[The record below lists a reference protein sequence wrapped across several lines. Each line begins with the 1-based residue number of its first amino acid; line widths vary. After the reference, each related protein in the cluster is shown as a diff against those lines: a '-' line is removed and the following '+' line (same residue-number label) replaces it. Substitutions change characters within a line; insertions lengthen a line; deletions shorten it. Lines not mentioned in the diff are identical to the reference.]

1 MTDRWI
7 VGVDGSDA
15 SVDALGFALH
25 HALTRDVAITAVT
38 AFHVPKVMA
47 LFTAKRGFGVDELGL
62 SATAGHELDVI
73 IDKLAVAD
81 RVTPMVVEGQAAHV
95 LVDAAADAELLIMG
109 QQGEGD
115 LRQHRL
121 GSVSRYCATHATSP
135 VVVVPSGWDERP
147 TTGRIVV
154 GFDGSDNAAAALEW
168 ALGFATDDVTV
179 RVVVAMDVAPWLDP
193 VTTRERFGD
202 EIAEQEQA
210 MISAIDAVDAGGVAE
225 RVFVLD
231 TPRAALRE
239 EGRSADLVVVGARG
253 RGLIAAELL
262 GSVSTSVVQDTVV
275 PVVVVP
281 DRADPG
287 RTDPDHAG

>member
-1 MTDRWI
+1 MTDHWI
-7 VGVDGSDA
+7 VGVDGSEA

-25 HALTRDVAITAVT
+25 HALSRDVAISAVT
-38 AFHVPKVMA
+38 AFHVPAVMA

-73 IDKLAVAD
+73 IEKLGVGD
-81 RVTPMVVEGQAAHV
+81 RVTPVVVEGQAAHV
-95 LVDAAADAELLIMG
+95 LVDAAADAELLIVG
-109 QQGEGD
+109 QQGDGE

-121 GSVSRYCATHATSP
+121 GSVSRYCATHATAP
-135 VVVVPSGWDERP
+135 VVVVPAGWDERP
-147 TTGRIVV
+147 TSGRIVV
-154 GFDGSDNAAAALEW
+154 GFDGSDNAASALRW
-168 ALGFATDDVTV
+168 ALGFAADGVAV

-193 VTTRERFGD
+193 ETTRERFAD

-210 MISAIDAVDAGGVAE
+210 MLAAIDAVDAGGVTE
-225 RVFVLD
+225 RAFVLD

-239 EGRSADLVVVGARG
+239 AGRSADLVVVGARG
-253 RGLIAAELL
+253 HGLIAAELL

-281 DRADPG
+281 DRAGQDQ
-287 RTDPDHAG
+287 AG

>member
-25 HALTRDVAITAVT
+25 HALTRDVAVSAVT
-38 AFHVPKVMA
+38 AFHVPAVMA

-73 IDKLAVAD
+73 IERLGVAD

-95 LVDAAADAELLIMG
+95 LVEAAVHAELLVVG
-109 QQGEGD
+109 QQGAGE

-121 GSVSRYCATHATSP
+121 GSVSRYCATHATAP
-135 VVVVPSGWDERP
+135 VVVVPEGWDERP
-147 TTGRIVV
+147 TTGCIVV

-168 ALGFATDDVTV
+168 ALGFAAADVGV

-193 VTTRERFGD
+193 DTTRQRFAD
-202 EIAEQEQA
+202 EIAEQEEA
-210 MISAIDAVDAGGVAE
+210 MTAAIDAVDTAGVTE

-231 TPRAALRE
+231 APRAALRDA
-239 EGRSADLVVVGARG
+239 GRSADLVVVGARG
-253 RGLIAAELL
+253 RGRIAAELL

-281 DRADPG
+281 DRARQDQ
-287 RTDPDHAG
+287 AG

>member
-15 SVDALGFALH
+15 SVDALGFAVH
-25 HALTRDVAITAVT
+25 HALTRDVAVSAVT
-38 AFHVPKVMA
+38 AFHVPAVMA

-73 IDKLAVAD
+73 IEKLGVGD

-95 LVDAAADAELLIMG
+95 LVDAAVDAELLIVG
-109 QQGEGD
+109 QQGAGE

-121 GSVSRYCATHATSP
+121 GSVSRYCATHATAP
-135 VVVVPSGWDERP
+135 VVVVPEGWDERP
-147 TTGRIVV
+147 TTGCIVV

-168 ALGFATDDVTV
+168 ALGFAAPDVAV
-179 RVVVAMDVAPWLDP
+179 RVVVATDVAPWLDP
-193 VTTRERFGD
+193 DTTRQRFAD

-210 MISAIDAVDAGGVAE
+210 MNAAIDAVDTAGVTD

-231 TPRAALRE
+231 APRAVLRDA
-239 EGRSADLVVVGARG
+239 GRAADLVVVGARG

-281 DRADPG
+281 DRA
-287 RTDPDHAG
+287 RQAG

>member
-25 HALTRDVAITAVT
+25 HALHRDVAITAVT
-38 AFHVPKVMA
+38 AFHVPAVMA

-95 LVDAAADAELLIMG
+95 LVDTAVHAELLIVG
-109 QQGEGD
+109 QQGDGE

-135 VVVVPSGWDERP
+135 VVVVPAGWDERP
-147 TTGRIVV
+147 TTSRIVV

-168 ALGFATDDVTV
+168 ALGFAPDDITV

-193 VTTRERFGD
+193 ETTRERFAD
-202 EIAEQEQA
+202 EIAEQEQV
-210 MISAIDAVDAGGVAE
+210 MISAIDAVDTGGVAE

-239 EGRSADLVVVGARG
+239 AGRAGDLVVVGARG
-253 RGLIAAELL
+253 RGLIAAGLL

-281 DRADPG
+281 DRAPHDQA
-287 RTDPDHAG
+287 R

>member
-25 HALTRDVAITAVT
+25 HALTRDVAVSAVT
-38 AFHVPKVMA
+38 AFHVPAVMA

-73 IDKLAVAD
+73 IEKLGVGD

-95 LVDAAADAELLIMG
+95 LVDAAVHAELLVVG
-109 QQGEGD
+109 QQGAGE

-121 GSVSRYCATHATSP
+121 GSVSRYCATHATAP
-135 VVVVPSGWDERP
+135 VVVVPEGWDERP
-147 TTGRIVV
+147 TTGCIVV

-168 ALGFATDDVTV
+168 ALGFAADEVAV

-193 VTTRERFGD
+193 DTTRQRFAD

-210 MISAIDAVDAGGVAE
+210 MTAAIDAVDTAGVTE

-231 TPRAALRE
+231 APRAALRDA
-239 EGRSADLVVVGARG
+239 GRSADLVVVGARG

-281 DRADPG
+281 DRARQDQ
-287 RTDPDHAG
+287 AG

>member
-1 MTDRWI
+1 M
-7 VGVDGSDA
+7 
-15 SVDALGFALH
+15 
-25 HALTRDVAITAVT
+25 T
-38 AFHVPKVMA
+38 AFHVPAVMA

-73 IDKLAVAD
+73 IEKLGVAD

-95 LVDAAADAELLIMG
+95 LVDAAVHAELLVVG
-109 QQGEGD
+109 QQGAGE

-121 GSVSRYCATHATSP
+121 GSVSRYCATHATAP
-135 VVVVPSGWDERP
+135 VVVVPEGWDERP

-168 ALGFATDDVTV
+168 ALGFAADDVSV

-193 VTTRERFGD
+193 ETTRQRFAD

-210 MISAIDAVDAGGVAE
+210 MTAAIDAVDTGGLAE

-231 TPRAALRE
+231 APRAVLRE
-239 EGRSADLVVVGARG
+239 AGRSADLVVVGARG

-281 DRADPG
+281 DRARQDQAGYGLRRGRDPG
-287 RTDPDHAG
+287 VLHQALRP